1 MKVLGERA
9 IVIGGSMGGLLAARA
24 LADAFKQVTLFE
36 RDEHPEHALPRKGVP
51 QGRHLH
57 GLLGR
62 GREVLELFF
71 PGITGDLVQ
80 QGAMAGDLTDT
91 CLWVN
96 EGAPHVSFTSGLKGV
111 VMSRPL
117 IETTVRRRL
126 LEWSNVQAI
135 NGVDVQGLVTSSD
148 GDRIT
153 GVRSTP
159 RRGGGKQ
166 ELAADLVVDA
176 CGRGS
181 HSPTWL
187 KELGYSAPH
196 EDFVRTN
203 LTYTTRVFQRCP
215 GETAIDGGDVPSVV
229 CSGSTRA
236 PRSGFMVPVE
246 GDRWIVTLAGILG
259 DEAPT
264 DLAGFIAFAR
274 SLPISD
280 IYTLVSR
287 AQPLDEGTQLK
298 FPGSRRRH
306 YEHLDRFPQ
315 RYLAFGDAICS
326 FNPVYGQGMTV
337 AATEGLELQHA
348 LAGGFDGLARRF
360 FTRAAKVIDV
370 PWEMAV
376 GSDLRFTGIEGHR
389 TARTRFVNWYI
400 GKLHQAAWKDPVP
413 AMAFQRVANLLD
425 SPTAL
430 LQPRIAWHVFQGN
443 LAHGRSG
450 QGAAIRNSSPS

>member
-24 LADAFKQVTLFE
+24 LADAFEHVTLLE

-71 PGITGDLVQ
+71 PGITEDLVQ
-80 QGAMAGDLTDT
+80 QGAMAGDLTEY

-96 EGAPHVSFTSGLKGV
+96 EGAPHVSFTSGLRGV

-126 LEWSNVQAI
+126 LEWSNVEAI
-135 NGVDVQGLVTSSD
+135 NGVDVQGLLTSL
-148 GDRIT
+148 GGCRIT
-153 GVRSTP
+153 GVRSAP
-159 RRGGGKQ
+159 RGGDGEQ

-181 HSPTWL
+181 HSPAWL
-187 KELGYSAPH
+187 KALGYPAPP
-196 EDFVRTN
+196 EDFVRTS
-203 LTYTTRVFQRCP
+203 LTYTTRVFQRRP

-229 CSGSTRA
+229 CSGSTRT

-264 DLAGFIAFAR
+264 DLAGFLAFAR

-287 AQPLDEGTQLK
+287 AQPLDEGTQFK
-298 FPGSRRRH
+298 FPGSRRRR
-306 YEHLDRFPQ
+306 YEQLDRFPQ

-337 AATEGLELQHA
+337 AATEALELQYA
-348 LAGGFDGLARRF
+348 LAEGFDGLARRF
-360 FTRAAKVIDV
+360 FTRAAKAINV
-370 PWEMAV
+370 PWDMAV
-376 GSDLRFTGIEGHR
+376 GSDLRFEGVEGHR
-389 TARTRFVNWYI
+389 IARTRFVNWYV

-425 SPTAL
+425 SPAAL
-430 LQPRIAWHVFQGN
+430 LQPRVAWHVLHGN
-443 LAHGRSG
+443 LAYRRSG